1 MRTFILLVLA
11 LGAWTAH
18 ATSYPFPPIGEARFL
33 FNQGTLR
40 IQGNVQ
46 DFSVEVRDSDLRL
59 VARESTTT
67 GEVNIP
73 LPVGAYTAI
82 VTRNGVQFPPLQ
94 VSILRNEVTLFTMD
108 LNRVGSRRRVRAPDP
123 TADVPAADSV
133 ATPPSVVTNVP
144 VGRPIPEYL
153 NPVLER
159 RTSGRTWR
167 RTALV
172 VGTAVTGV
180 VLVTVL
186 SNVSFGGG
194 SQTNTLPLPPGR
206 P

>member
-1 MRTFILLVLA
+1 MRTIFLILLA
-11 LGAWTAH
+11 LTASLSH
-18 ATSYPFPPIGEARFL
+18 ASRLDFTPVGTASHL
-33 FNQGTLR
+33 FNSGTLR
-40 IQGNVQ
+40 IQANVQ
-46 DFSVEVRDSDLRL
+46 DFTVEVRDADLRL

-67 GEVNIP
+67 GVVNVS
-73 LPVGAYTAI
+73 LPVGTYTVLI
-82 VTRNGVQFPPLQ
+82 TRNGVQYPPQ
-94 VSILRNEVTLFTMD
+94 QATIVRNEVTLFTMD

-123 TADVPAADSV
+123 AADLPADSTA
-133 ATPPSVVTNVP
+133 ATPSVVTNVP
-144 VGRPIPEYL
+144 AGRPIPEYI
-153 NPVLER
+153 NPVMER

-186 SNVSFGGG
+186 ANVGFGGG
-194 SQTNTLPLPPGR
+194 STSTGLPPPPGR

>member
-1 MRTFILLVLA
+1 MRIIIFLLLA
-11 LGAWTAH
+11 LGSWTAG
-18 ATSYPFPPIGEARFL
+18 ATSLNFPPVGDALAL

-46 DFSVEVRDSDLRL
+46 DFTIEVRDADLRL

-67 GEVNIP
+67 GVVNVP
-73 LPVGAYTAI
+73 LPVGSYTVLI
-82 VTRNGVQFPPLQ
+82 TRNGVQFPPLQ
-94 VSILRNEVTLFTMD
+94 ATIVRNEVTLFTMD

-123 TADVPAADSV
+123 TADVQTDSTAA
-133 ATPPSVVTNVP
+133 TPSVVTNVP

-194 SQTNTLPLPPGR
+194 TTSTGLPPPPGR